1 MSHDQV
7 LCLVGIRQGRG
18 DTSRRSFA
26 KPRFSKSSSLVSA
39 ILTRTNLKE
48 LLAIKA
54 HLLLLMDFKRSST
67 LAISYTKPQMTDSCV
82 LEGFDQQPR
91 SLLLLLLYHRLGEE
105 VGRLGQGVALKLSVV
120 VRRTLGTRTQSSA
133 EVLQKF

>member
-54 HLLLLMDFKRSST
+54 HLLLLMDLKRSST

-91 SLLLLLLYHRLGEE
+91 SLLLLHHHLDEE
-105 VGRLGQGVALKLSVV
+105 VDLQGQGAALKLSVV
-120 VRRTLGTRTQSSA
+120 VRRSLRSWTQSSA
-133 EVLQKF
+133 EALQKF